1 MLRCDGAAK
10 KASMEPF
17 DATLRFLAEVRREL
31 AKVARAEVFFAT
43 LVAIALAVVLGFGV
57 ASALG
62 VGPGRWGWVPLGL
75 GVAGAG
81 ALIWWLGVLPGR
93 ARRDDAELALWVE
106 DKVPGLE
113 SGLVTAVQAAPLIR
127 AQAPDTL
134 GFSPALA
141 SAAATR
147 TAEKTK
153 LVRVTGLPDRLRLR
167 RLRWGALGAV
177 LALGIVALAAPDFYA
192 RGAVHLTSSPPAD
205 TDGDGRVVDVAVSQ
219 LDVEVKAPAY
229 THLKPRRIPRSA
241 GDVEAFKGSEVK
253 FSGTVLYPATAAA
266 LVLESDPEARWMLE
280 LETDGTVR
288 GGFQV
293 GANDRYQIV
302 LTDPDGELIKER
314 VWRKV
319 TAKDDQ
325 PPEVTLLLPET
336 DLEVKP
342 EGEIAFFFEASDD
355 LGLEK
360 VELVIQGEDGKEL
373 ARRVVSAAAGET
385 LVKDDATVEVA
396 KLGLEPG
403 QSADV
408 WFEGA
413 DQNDVSGPGI
423 GKSASRKLTLY
434 SPADEH
440 DQILSDLRAL
450 VEKMLDVLAER
461 LESEVDKGRPDLIAK
476 FAAAHA
482 GMLSL
487 TTAVLAEMDRLS
499 GLLSTDPLATEGL
512 RDGLRTIRDSL
523 TGVNEQERAHLAKW
537 DEDPDLVEP
546 RVWVTLL
553 QQTNE
558 ESVAVLEQG
567 ILQLKKLIDGALKD
581 AILEAGREML
591 ETQNEMMELLKEL
604 KDKNDPAAREAA
616 LKKLQKLQQKLQE
629 LQQKLAKLQ
638 EKTPYENQNP
648 AQRPSDKQEEAQ
660 SLQDKMQQIQ
670 KLLEEGKVDEA
681 MKLLEELS
689 KSTQEMM
696 AGLQED
702 LENIGGG
709 GGSSESKRKL
719 SEAKEELDQLANGQR
734 GLQREA
740 NEAGNEIDER
750 QRKELMEKAQ
760 AQLDEMKGEAKRI
773 RDELGQAKKGGLHP
787 DDKASLEKLEGAAA
801 ELEQAIENAKAGE
814 AQGKAGE
821 VSGGSEQLGAEIGES
836 EAREMD
842 RERLSELRDSMD
854 HLKEAGAAAK
864 ALGEKLAGMQ
874 PKPGEGLTPKEGQQ
888 MGQLG
893 KQQGELE
900 QRLKRLQDKM
910 KEVSEEMP
918 EVGESMKDA
927 LEQAGKAMGEAKG
940 ELEGKKP
947 KSAQEKQQEALE
959 KLQEAQQSLDEQMK
973 KQQQQNGQSEDN
985 TGPNDPKAKVGI
997 PKDDPYAS
1005 PRNLREEILKAMG
1018 ERAPDAYRDAIRKF
1032 YEELTK

>member
-1 MLRCDGAAK
+1 
-10 KASMEPF
+10 MEPF

-31 AKVARAEVFFAT
+31 AKVARAEVFFAA
-43 LVAIALAVVLGFGV
+43 LMAIAVAVVFGFGV

-62 VGPGRWGWVPLGL
+62 VGAGRWGWVPLGF
-75 GVAGAG
+75 GVAGIVGLA
-81 ALIWWLGVLPGR
+81 WWLGVRPGR
-93 ARRDDAELALWVE
+93 ARKDDSELALWVE
-106 DKVPGLE
+106 AQVPGLE

-127 AQAPDTL
+127 SQAPETL

-141 SAAATR
+141 SAAALR
-147 TAEKTK
+147 TAERTRN
-153 LVRVTGLPDRLRLR
+153 VEVSRLPDRTRLAK
-167 RLRWGALGAV
+167 LRWGALGAV
-177 LALGIVALAAPDFYA
+177 VALGVVALAAPDFYT
-192 RGAVHLTSSPPAD
+192 RGAVHLTSAPPAD
-205 TDGDGRVVDVAVSQ
+205 TDGDGRVVDVVVSQ
-219 LDVEVKAPAY
+219 LDVEIKAPPY
-229 THLKPRRIPRSA
+229 THLKPRRVPRSA
-241 GDVEAFKGSEVK
+241 GDIEAFKGSEVK
-253 FSGTVLYPATAAA
+253 FTGTVLYPATAAA
-266 LVLESDPEARWMLE
+266 LVLESNPEARWMLE

-288 GGFQV
+288 GGLRV
-293 GANDRYQIV
+293 GQDDRYQIV

-319 TAKDDQ
+319 VAKEDRA
-325 PPEVTLLLPET
+325 PEVTLLLPET

-342 EGEIAFFFEASDD
+342 EGEIAFFFETSDD

-360 VELVIQGEDGKEL
+360 VELVVQGEDGKEL
-373 ARRVVSAAAGET
+373 VRRVVNAAAGET

-408 WFEGA
+408 WFEGT
-413 DQNDVSGPGI
+413 DQNNMEGGPGV

-440 DQILSDLRAL
+440 DQILSDLRAV
-450 VEKMLDVLAER
+450 VEKMLDVLADR
-461 LESEVDKGRPDLIAK
+461 LESPVDKGRPDLIAQ
-476 FAAAHA
+476 FAEAHA
-482 GMLSL
+482 GMLMQ
-487 TTAVLAEMDRLS
+487 TGAVLAEMDRLS
-499 GLLSTDPLATEGL
+499 GLLSTDPLASEGM
-512 RDGLRTIRDSL
+512 RDGVRAIRDSL

-537 DEDPDLVEP
+537 DADPDLVEP

-558 ESVAVLEQG
+558 ESVTVLEQG

-591 ETQNEMMELLKEL
+591 DTQNEMMEILKEL
-604 KDKNDPAAREAA
+604 KEKNDPAAREAA
-616 LKKLQKLQQKLQE
+616 LKKLQQLQKKLQE

-648 AQRPSDKQEEAQ
+648 AQRPSENQEEAA
-660 SLQDKMQQIQ
+660 SLQDKMQEIQ

-681 MKLLEELS
+681 MKMLEELS

-696 AGLQED
+696 AGLQDD
-702 LENIGGG
+702 LDSIGGG

-740 NEAGNEIDER
+740 NEAGKEIDER
-750 QRKELMEKAQ
+750 QRKELMQKAQ
-760 AQLDEMKGEAKRI
+760 AELDEMRGEAKKI
-773 RDELGQAKKGGLHP
+773 RDELGKAKTGGLHP

-801 ELEQAIENAKAGE
+801 ELEQAIENARAGD

-821 VSGGSEQLGAEIGES
+821 VSGGSEQLGNEIGES

-842 RERLSELRDSMD
+842 RDRLSELRSSMD
-854 HLKEAGAAAK
+854 HLKQAGEAAK

-888 MGQLG
+888 MSQLG

-900 QRLKRLQDKM
+900 QKLKSLQEKM
-910 KEVSEEMP
+910 KGLGEEMP
-918 EVGESMKDA
+918 EVGDAMKDA

-947 KSAQEKQQEALE
+947 GSAQEKQQEALE
-959 KLQEAQQSLDEQMK
+959 KLQEAQQNLDEQM
-973 KQQQQNGQSEDN
+973 KQQQQNGQSDDN
-985 TGPNDPKAKVGI
+985 NGLNDPKAKVGI

>member
-1 MLRCDGAAK
+1 
-10 KASMEPF
+10 MEPF

-31 AKVARAEVFFAT
+31 AKVARAEVFYAA
-43 LVAIALAVVLGFGV
+43 LVALTLAVALGFGV
-57 ASALG
+57 AAALG

-75 GVAGAG
+75 GVAGIG
-81 ALIWWLGVLPGR
+81 GLVWWLGVRPGR
-93 ARRDDAELALWVE
+93 ARSNDAELALWVE

-113 SGLVTAVQAAPLIR
+113 SGLVTAVESAPLIR
-127 AQAPDTL
+127 SQAPETL
-134 GFSPALA
+134 GFSPLLA

-147 TAEKTK
+147 TAEKTQH
-153 LVRVTGLPDRLRLR
+153 VRVATLPDRTRLAK
-167 RLRWGALGAV
+167 LRWGALGAV
-177 LALGIVALAAPDFYA
+177 VALGIVALVVPDFYA
-192 RGAVHLTSSPPAD
+192 RGAVHLTSAPPAD
-205 TDGDGRVVDVAVSQ
+205 TDGEGRLVDVAVSQ
-219 LDVEVKAPAY
+219 LDLEVKAPSY
-229 THLKPRRIPRSA
+229 THLKPRRVARSA

-266 LVLESDPEARWMLE
+266 LVLESNPEARWMLE

-293 GANDRYQIV
+293 GADDRYQIV
-302 LTDPDGELIKER
+302 LTDADGELIKER

-319 TAKDDQ
+319 TAKEDRA
-325 PPEVTLLLPET
+325 PEVTLLLPET

-342 EGEIAFFFEASDD
+342 EGEVAFFFEASDD

-360 VELVIQGEDGKEL
+360 IDLVIQGEDGKEL
-373 ARRVVSAAAGET
+373 ARRTVSAAAGET
-385 LVKDDATVEVA
+385 LVKDDATVEIV

-408 WFEGA
+408 WFEGI
-413 DQNDVSGPGI
+413 DQNNVTGPGV

-450 VEKMLDVLAER
+450 VEKMLDVLADR

-476 FAAAHA
+476 FADAHA
-482 GMLSL
+482 GMLAQ
-487 TTAVLAEMDRLS
+487 TTAVLGELDRLS
-499 GLLSTDPLATEGL
+499 GLLSTDPLATDGL
-512 RDGLRTIRDSL
+512 RDGVRAIRDSL

-537 DEDPDLVEP
+537 DVDPDLVEP

-558 ESVAVLEQG
+558 ESVGVLEQG

-591 ETQNEMMELLKEL
+591 DTQNEMMEILKEL
-604 KDKNDPAAREAA
+604 KEKNDPAAREAA
-616 LKKLQKLQQKLQE
+616 LKKLQKLQQKLKE

-648 AQRPSDKQEEAQ
+648 AQRPSENQEEAQ
-660 SLQDKMQQIQ
+660 SLQDKMEQIQ

-681 MKLLEELS
+681 MKLLEELA

-702 LENIGGG
+702 LDSIGGG
-709 GGSSESKRKL
+709 GGSTESKRKL
-719 SEAKEELDQLANGQR
+719 SEAKEQLDQLANGQR

-740 NEAGNEIDER
+740 NEAGDEIDER

-760 AQLDEMKGEAKRI
+760 EQLDEMKGEAKKI

-821 VSGGSEQLGAEIGES
+821 VSGGADQLGNEIGES

-842 RERLSELRDSMD
+842 RERLSELRDSME
-854 HLKEAGAAAK
+854 HLKKAGEAAK
-864 ALGEKLAGMQ
+864 ALGDKLAGMQ
-874 PKPGEGLTPKEGQQ
+874 PKPGEGLTPKESQQ

-900 QRLKRLQDKM
+900 QRLKSLQEKM
-910 KEVSEEMP
+910 QEVGEEMP
-918 EVGESMKDA
+918 EIGESMKDA

-940 ELEGKKP
+940 ELDGKKP
-947 KSAQEKQQEALE
+947 RSAQEKQQEALE
-959 KLQEAQQSLDEQMK
+959 KLQEAQQNLDEQMK
-973 KQQQQNGQSEDN
+973 QQQNGQSDDN
-985 TGPNDPKAKVGI
+985 TGLNDPKAKVGI